1 MEKLTPSKAI
11 KIVKGFK
18 RSLLTRESWFIKI
31 KPYIKAIILYGS
43 IAKGTNRPDSD
54 IDVLIITPLKIEEK
68 YTKGEYVYQYK
79 KYKINIVLRSIERLR
94 RLAKKP
100 TRLQAEVFRKARIIW
115 EKDKEVKR
123 LIEKIRK

>member
-100 TRLQAEVFRKARIIW
+100 TRFQAEVFRKSRIIW
-115 EKDKEVKR
+115 EKDKE
-123 LIEKIRK
+123 LRKLTERIKQ